1 MSPGEVGYSG
11 RRRVVVVGH
20 DVLAATRRVQW
31 HAARLPPHERVP
43 QPRVCG
49 FPCRFAR
56 HAHDTLRVCQQEP
69 KSAPGSGSE
78 KCTNRG
84 ASEWRGGEAVGRAG
98 AALGRR
104 APAGRGGRG
113 LVLARPLSPKACAEL
128 AGVSYHTILR
138 AIRSGHPR
146 AFHPPGTTIY
156 RVAPEDFHDWLYG
169 APVASRPSSRPQR
182 ARTLRTGT
190 PMRVASR
197 PHGHRERG
205 GSERERGYPAAGR
218 QASSALARRH
228 RAMVS
233 ALAYGGLRPEEMLAL
248 IWADVRPEAL
258 IVERALA
265 RGELRGDDLRKR
277 HNRVVRLLAR
287 LAKDLAEWRLACG
300 RPSEATLVFPR
311 ADGGPWRD
319 HDWRNWRRR
328 VYQPVARAVR
338 LEAPRPYDLRGSFV
352 SLLIQENRTVVDVAA
367 QAGHTAETCL
377 RQYARLFRDAPAEPV
392 PAEVAIRQ
400 AREALRRAGAD
411 AAPRSSCSGPEALC
425 RTRTDDPFLTMV
437 VGKVAALWPGSQCAC
452 TQLQFAPC
460 RSRQRRAGFGTLR
473 YPVGTR
479 RREPPDR
486 ASRPTR
492 GRRRP
497 GATAARSCQSRQ
509 STAIANALQISRILT
524 SASRPSRST
533 RTATETLSTE
543 SRLTAQR

>member
-300 RPSEATLVFPR
+300 RPARPRSCSRARTAARGATTTGATGAGASTSPLLGR
-311 ADGGPWRD
+311 AGS
-319 HDWRNWRRR
+319 RRR
-328 VYQPVARAVR
+328 
-338 LEAPRPYDLRGSFV
+338 
-352 SLLIQENRTVVDVAA
+352 
-367 QAGHTAETCL
+367 GHTICA
-377 RQYARLFRDAPAEPV
+377 ARSCRCSSRRTAPW
-392 PAEVAIRQ
+392 
-400 AREALRRAGAD
+400 
-411 AAPRSSCSGPEALC
+411 STS
-425 RTRTDDPFLTMV
+425 
-437 VGKVAALWPGSQCAC
+437 
-452 TQLQFAPC
+452 
-460 RSRQRRAGFGTLR
+460 
-473 YPVGTR
+473 
-479 RREPPDR
+479 
-486 ASRPTR
+486 
-492 GRRRP
+492 RRRP
-497 GATAARSCQSRQ
+497 GTQRRRACARTRGCSATR
-509 STAIANALQISRILT
+509 
-524 SASRPSRST
+524 RPSRCPQRSRSARRARRSAGPGLMPLREVPAQDRKPSVGLEPTTPSLPWWSGRWRRYGPEANAPAHNCNSHPAGADSAEQGSARSVT
-533 RTATETLSTE
+533 RWVPGGASPRTVHRG
-543 SRLTAQR
+543 RLAAAGVPERRRRVRVSPGNRRRSPTRCRSPAS